1 MSIQRVSSYGSS
13 PSSSWMHDVFI
24 SFRGEDTRKNF
35 TDHLYTALTRKGIN
49 VFKDD
54 IELEI
59 GKPISSELLN
69 AIEKSRISIV
79 VFSRN
84 YVSSTWCL
92 DELVKIVECKNSLG
106 QMVIPIFYDVD
117 PLVEQEQKGTF
128 EEVFRDQE
136 AFRDNLQQVQKW
148 RSALMEVINLSG
160 WDSKDRYESEFI
172 EEIVTVVSSK
182 LGGSTSTFMNLKK
195 LLVSCLEQLQAQTI
209 RIQWGRSV
217 VSSSP
222 FFFLKFFFFPH
233 LNAVFCFLTFKAVQH

>member
-117 PLVEQEQKGTF
+117 PLVEREQ
-128 EEVFRDQE
+128 
-136 AFRDNLQQVQKW
+136 
-148 RSALMEVINLSG
+148 M
-160 WDSKDRYESEFI
+160 
-172 EEIVTVVSSK
+172 
-182 LGGSTSTFMNLKK
+182 
-195 LLVSCLEQLQAQTI
+195 
-209 RIQWGRSV
+209 
-217 VSSSP
+217 
-222 FFFLKFFFFPH
+222 
-233 LNAVFCFLTFKAVQH
+233 

>member
-13 PSSSWMHDVFI
+13 PSSSWIHDVFI

-35 TDHLYTALTRKGIN
+35 TDHLYTALTWKGIN

-117 PLVEQEQKGTF
+117 PLVELEQMGYF
-128 EEVFRDQE
+128 EEAFCNQEE

-160 WDSKDRYESEFI
+160 WDSKDRHESEFI
-172 EEIVTVVSSK
+172 RAIVEEVSSK

-195 LLVSCLEQLQAQTI
+195 LLVSCLDQLQAQAQTM

-217 VSSSP
+217 ISSSP
-222 FFFLKFFFFPH
+222 FFFFKFFSRRYPMT
-233 LNAVFCFLTFKAVQH
+233 CSETSPKAR